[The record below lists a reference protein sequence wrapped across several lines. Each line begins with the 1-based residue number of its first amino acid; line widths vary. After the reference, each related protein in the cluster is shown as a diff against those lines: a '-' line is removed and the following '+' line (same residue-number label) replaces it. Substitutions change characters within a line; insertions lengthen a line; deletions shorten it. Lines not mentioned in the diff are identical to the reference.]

1 LPARHRTLDAW
12 TQFGGFGL
20 LPLSFAR
27 FKNMKTAIYSL
38 LFAAALA
45 FSTAA
50 SLASDTSLPAQN
62 SDQQPRPATTATPR
76 TTAQPAQEQQ
86 DDVQGGTVFTREV
99 QLPITV
105 LDKKEQPVAGL
116 KMTDFVVF
124 EDKQP
129 QQIASFRDE
138 SAGTPIYVA
147 VLMDTSA
154 SAAAK
159 LRFEK
164 ESAKDFLYTVV
175 RVRKDKAA
183 FATFDEDVNLLQDFT
198 DKLDKLDT
206 AVDSV
211 KKPGTSTA
219 LYDAVWRM
227 CDEKMRGVTGRR
239 VIVVITD
246 GDDTSSR
253 ARLEE
258 AIEMAQRTET
268 IIFAIS
274 TKAGFSSVVPGVE
287 AGTVKDDDDKK
298 LDKLA
303 DATGGKAFFIGD
315 RLELERALTKVAREL
330 RGQYI
335 VTYRPTNKNYDGSYR
350 RIEVKLAAERDG
362 LKVRTRR
369 GYTARADRT
378 K

>member
-1 LPARHRTLDAW
+1 MRTAV
-12 TQFGGFGL
+12 
-20 LPLSFAR
+20 
-27 FKNMKTAIYSL
+27 YSL
-38 LFAAALA
+38 FFTAALA
-45 FSTAA
+45 LCCGALAFDASVSAQSSGQQQQQPAPRPTTTTAA
-50 SLASDTSLPAQN
+50 TP
-62 SDQQPRPATTATPR
+62 QPRG
-76 TTAQPAQEQQ
+76 Q
-86 DDVQGGTVFTREV
+86 DDVQEGPVFVREV

-105 LDKKEQPVAGL
+105 LDKKDQPFVGL
-116 KMTDFVVF
+116 KASDFVIF

-138 SAGTPIYVA
+138 AAGTPIYVA
-147 VLMDTSA
+147 VLMDISS

-211 KKPGTSTA
+211 KKPGTTTA

-239 VIVVITD
+239 VMVVITD
-246 GDDTSSR
+246 GTDTSSR

-315 RLELERALTKVAREL
+315 RLDLERAFTKVAKEL

-369 GYTARADRT
+369 GYTARADRG

>member
-1 LPARHRTLDAW
+1 MRIVVYTV
-12 TQFGGFGL
+12 F
-20 LPLSFAR
+20 FAV
-27 FKNMKTAIYSL
+27 
-38 LFAAALA
+38 ALVFCA
-45 FSTAA
+45 P
-50 SLASDTSLPAQN
+50 ASDPHVSAQN
-62 SDQQPRPATTATPR
+62 AGQQQPAPRPAATP
-76 TTAQPAQEQQ
+76 PAQ
-86 DDVQGGTVFTREV
+86 DDTQVGPVFTREV
-99 QLPITV
+99 RLPITV
-105 LDKKEQPVAGL
+105 MDKKDQPVAGL
-116 KMTDFVVF
+116 SARDFVVF

-129 QQIASFRDE
+129 QQIESFRDE
-138 SAGTPIYVA
+138 SAGLPTYVA
-147 VLMDTSA
+147 VLMDISSSTA
-154 SAAAK
+154 GK
-159 LRFEK
+159 LRFER
-164 ESAKDFLYTVV
+164 EAAKDFLYTVV

-183 FATFDEDVNLLQDFT
+183 FATFDEEVNLLQDFT

-206 AVDSV
+206 AVDTV

-227 CDEKMRGVTGRR
+227 CDEKMRGVVGRR

-246 GDDTSSR
+246 GADTASR

-258 AIEMAQRTET
+258 AIEIAQRIET
-268 IIFAIS
+268 IVFAIS

-298 LDKLA
+298 LDKLCA
-303 DATGGKAFFIGD
+303 ETGGKAFFIGNP
-315 RLELERALTKVAREL
+315 LELERSFTKVAKEL

-350 RIEVKLAAERDG
+350 RIEVKLAAARDG

-369 GYTARADRT
+369 GYTAQADRT

>member
-1 LPARHRTLDAW
+1 MRTAV
-12 TQFGGFGL
+12 
-20 LPLSFAR
+20 
-27 FKNMKTAIYSL
+27 YSL
-38 LFAAALA
+38 LFAAALVVCA
-45 FSTAA
+45 LALDA
-50 SLASDTSLPAQN
+50 SVSAQNPAQPQ
-62 SDQQPRPATTATPR
+62 QQPPAPRPTATPL
-76 TTAQPAQEQQ
+76 PQEA
-86 DDVQGGTVFTREV
+86 GTQEGPVFTREV

-105 LDKKEQPVAGL
+105 FDKKEQPVAGL
-116 KMTDFVVF
+116 KASDFVVY

-138 SAGTPIYVA
+138 ATGTPIYVA
-147 VLMDTSA
+147 VLMDISS

-198 DKLDKLDT
+198 DRLDKLDT

-211 KKPGTSTA
+211 KKPGTTTA

-239 VIVVITD
+239 VVVVITD
-246 GDDTSSR
+246 GTDTSSR

-287 AGTVKDDDDKK
+287 AGTVKDDDDKR
-298 LDKLA
+298 LDRLA

-315 RLELERALTKVAREL
+315 RLELERAFTRVAREL

-335 VTYRPTNKNYDGSYR
+335 VTYRPTNKKYDGSYR

-362 LKVRTRR
+362 LRVRTRR
-369 GYTARADRT
+369 GYTAWADRN

>member
-1 LPARHRTLDAW
+1 MRTA
-12 TQFGGFGL
+12 F
-20 LPLSFAR
+20 
-27 FKNMKTAIYSL
+27 YSL
-38 LFAAALA
+38 LFALALVLSGALA
-45 FSTAA
+45 LDA
-50 SLASDTSLPAQN
+50 SVSAQSSN
-62 SDQQPRPATTATPR
+62 QQPRPAAPSPRPTPPP
-76 TTAQPAQEQQ
+76 QDQ

-105 LDKKEQPVAGL
+105 MDKKDQMVSGL
-116 KMTDFVVF
+116 KAGDFIIY

-147 VLMDTSA
+147 VLMDISS

-211 KKPGTSTA
+211 KKPGTTTA

-246 GDDTSSR
+246 GEDTSSR

-287 AGTVKDDDDKK
+287 AGTVKDDDDKR

-315 RLELERALTKVAREL
+315 RLDLERAFTKVAKEL

-335 VTYRPTNKNYDGSYR
+335 VTYRPTNKNYDGNYR

-362 LKVRTRR
+362 LRVRTRR
-369 GYTARADRT
+369 GYTAQPIRANNE
-378 K
+378 

>member
-1 LPARHRTLDAW
+1 MRTAVY
-12 TQFGGFGL
+12 TL
-20 LPLSFAR
+20 LL
-27 FKNMKTAIYSL
+27 TAAL
-38 LFAAALA
+38 LVCALA
-45 FSTAA
+45 FDAPVAA
-50 SLASDTSLPAQN
+50 RNPALQQQQPAPRPAATPAQN
-62 SDQQPRPATTATPR
+62 
-76 TTAQPAQEQQ
+76 Q
-86 DDVQGGTVFTREV
+86 DELQGEEVFTREV

-105 LDKKEQPVAGL
+105 LDKKEQMVAGL
-116 KMTDFVVF
+116 KASDFIIY

-138 SAGTPIYVA
+138 AAGTPIYVA
-147 VLMDTSA
+147 VLMDVSS

-211 KKPGTSTA
+211 KKPGTTTA

-246 GDDTSSR
+246 GTDTSSR

-274 TKAGFSSVVPGVE
+274 TKSGFSSVVPGVE
-287 AGTVKDDDDKK
+287 AGTVKDDDDKR
-298 LDKLA
+298 LDRLA

-315 RLELERALTKVAREL
+315 RLELERAFTRVAREL

-362 LKVRTRR
+362 LKVRARR
-369 GYTARADRT
+369 GYTAWPDRN

>member
-1 LPARHRTLDAW
+1 MRTALY
-12 TQFGGFGL
+12 TLF
-20 LPLSFAR
+20 
-27 FKNMKTAIYSL
+27 
-38 LFAAALA
+38 FAAALIVCALA
-45 FSTAA
+45 FDA
-50 SLASDTSLPAQN
+50 SVSARNPAQ
-62 SDQQPRPATTATPR
+62 QQPTPQQQQPTPRPTATPL
-76 TTAQPAQEQQ
+76 PQEA
-86 DDVQGGTVFTREV
+86 GTQEGPVFTREV

-105 LDKKEQPVAGL
+105 FDKKEQPVAGL
-116 KMTDFVVF
+116 KATDFVIF

-138 SAGTPIYVA
+138 AAGTPIYVA

-246 GDDTSSR
+246 GTDTSSR

-274 TKAGFSSVVPGVE
+274 TKSGFSSVVPGVE
-287 AGTVKDDDDKK
+287 AGTVKDDDDKR
-298 LDKLA
+298 LDRLA

-315 RLELERALTKVAREL
+315 RLELERAFTRVAREL

-335 VTYRPTNKNYDGSYR
+335 VTYRPTNKNYDGTYR

-369 GYTARADRT
+369 GYTAWADRN

>member
-1 LPARHRTLDAW
+1 MRTALY
-12 TQFGGFGL
+12 T
-20 LPLSFAR
+20 
-27 FKNMKTAIYSL
+27 L
-38 LFAAALA
+38 LFAACALVSGA
-45 FSTAA
+45 LVFDASVSAQDAAQQPPRQQTPAAPRPTAA
-50 SLASDTSLPAQN
+50 TPAPEQD
-62 SDQQPRPATTATPR
+62 DQQ
-76 TTAQPAQEQQ
+76 
-86 DDVQGGTVFTREV
+86 GGRVLIREV

-105 LDKKEQPVAGL
+105 FDKKEQPVAGL
-116 KMTDFVVF
+116 KASDFLIF

-129 QQIASFRDE
+129 QQIVSFRDE

-147 VLMDTSA
+147 VLMDISS

-164 ESAKDFLYTVV
+164 ESAKDFLYRVV

-183 FATFDEDVNLLQDFT
+183 FATFDEEVNLLQDFT
-198 DKLDKLDT
+198 DRLDKLDT

-211 KKPGTSTA
+211 KKPGTTTA

-239 VIVVITD
+239 VVVLITD
-246 GDDTSSR
+246 GTDTSSR

-268 IIFAIS
+268 MIFAIS
-274 TKAGFSSVVPGVE
+274 TKSGFSSTVPGVE
-287 AGTVKDDDDKK
+287 AGTVKDEDDKR
-298 LDKLA
+298 LDRLA

-315 RLELERALTKVAREL
+315 RLELERAFTRVAREL

-335 VTYRPTNKNYDGSYR
+335 ATYRPTNKNYDGSYR
-350 RIEVKLAAERDG
+350 RIEVKLAAKRDG

-369 GYTARADRT
+369 GYTAWADRN

>member
-1 LPARHRTLDAW
+1 MR
-12 TQFGGFGL
+12 
-20 LPLSFAR
+20 
-27 FKNMKTAIYSL
+27 TAIYSL
-38 LFAAALA
+38 LFTAALVLSSATLA
-45 FSTAA
+45 FDAPVS
-50 SLASDTSLPAQN
+50 AQN
-62 SDQQPRPATTATPR
+62 TNQQPRPTTAATPAPR
-76 TTAQPAQEQQ
+76 PAPARDQ
-86 DDVQGGTVFTREV
+86 DDVQVDPVFTREV

-105 LDKKEQPVAGL
+105 MDKKEQPVAGL
-116 KMTDFVVF
+116 KVSDFIVF

-147 VLMDTSA
+147 VLMDTST

-211 KKPGTSTA
+211 KKPGTTTA

-246 GDDTSSR
+246 GEDTSSR

-315 RLELERALTKVAREL
+315 RLDLERAFTRVAKEL

>member
-1 LPARHRTLDAW
+1 MRTV
-12 TQFGGFGL
+12 F
-20 LPLSFAR
+20 
-27 FKNMKTAIYSL
+27 YSL
-38 LFAAALA
+38 LFIAALA
-45 FSTAA
+45 LSGALAFDASVSAQSSGQQQPAPPRPTPTAA
-50 SLASDTSLPAQN
+50 
-62 SDQQPRPATTATPR
+62 ATPP
-76 TTAQPAQEQQ
+76 QPQGQ
-86 DDVQGGTVFTREV
+86 DDVQSGPVFIREV

-105 LDKKEQPVAGL
+105 MDKKDQMVAGL
-116 KMTDFVVF
+116 KSGDFIIY

-138 SAGTPIYVA
+138 AAGTPIYVA
-147 VLMDTSA
+147 VLMDIS
-154 SAAAK
+154 SSSAAK

-164 ESAKDFLYTVV
+164 ESAQDFLHAAV

-198 DKLDKLDT
+198 DKLDKLDK
-206 AVDSV
+206 AIDSV
-211 KKPGTSTA
+211 KKPGTTTA
-219 LYDAVWRM
+219 LYDAIWRM

-246 GDDTSSR
+246 GADTSSR

-274 TKAGFSSVVPGVE
+274 TKEGFSSVVPGVE
-287 AGTVKDDDDKK
+287 AGTVKDSDDKK
-298 LDKLA
+298 LDRLA

-315 RLELERALTKVAREL
+315 RLELERSFTKVAKEL

-350 RIEVKLAAERDG
+350 RIEVKLATKRDG

-369 GYTARADRT
+369 GYTARAERT

>member
-1 LPARHRTLDAW
+1 MRTAV
-12 TQFGGFGL
+12 
-20 LPLSFAR
+20 
-27 FKNMKTAIYSL
+27 YSL
-38 LFAAALA
+38 LFAAAALALSFAAALA
-45 FSTAA
+45 FDAPVAA
-50 SLASDTSLPAQN
+50 QQN
-62 SDQQPRPATTATPR
+62 SNAQPRPTATPR
-76 TTAQPAQEQQ
+76 PAQDQ
-86 DDVQGGTVFTREV
+86 DDVQVGPVFTREV

-105 LDKKEQPVAGL
+105 MDKKEQLVAGL
-116 KMTDFVVF
+116 KMSDFIVF

-154 SAAAK
+154 SASAK

-183 FATFDEDVNLLQDFT
+183 FATFDDDVNLLQDFT

-211 KKPGTSTA
+211 KKPGENTA

-239 VIVVITD
+239 VLVVITD
-246 GDDTSSR
+246 GEDTSSR
-253 ARLEE
+253 AELDE

-315 RLELERALTKVAREL
+315 RTDLERALTKVAKEL

-335 VTYRPTNKNYDGSYR
+335 ITYRPTNKNYDGSYR
-350 RIEVKLAAERDG
+350 RIEVKLAAERNG

>member
-1 LPARHRTLDAW
+1 MRTVV
-12 TQFGGFGL
+12 
-20 LPLSFAR
+20 S
-27 FKNMKTAIYSL
+27 SL

-45 FSTAA
+45 LSGALAFDA
-50 SLASDTSLPAQN
+50 SVSAQSSGQQNPA
-62 SDQQPRPATTATPR
+62 PR
-76 TTAQPAQEQQ
+76 TTPTPQPQGQ
-86 DDVQGGTVFTREV
+86 DDVREDPVFVREV

-105 LDKKEQPVAGL
+105 LDKKDQPFAGL
-116 KMTDFVVF
+116 KASDFVIF

-138 SAGTPIYVA
+138 AAGTPIYVA
-147 VLMDTSA
+147 VLMDISS

-211 KKPGTSTA
+211 KKPGTTTA

-227 CDEKMRGVTGRR
+227 CDEKMRSVTGRR

-246 GDDTSSR
+246 GTDTSSR

-274 TKAGFSSVVPGVE
+274 TKSGFSSVVPGVE

-315 RLELERALTKVAREL
+315 RLDLERAFTKVAKEL

-362 LKVRTRR
+362 LKLRTRR
-369 GYTARADRT
+369 GYTAWADR
-378 K
+378 KK

>member
-1 LPARHRTLDAW
+1 MRTAVY
-12 TQFGGFGL
+12 F
-20 LPLSFAR
+20 
-27 FKNMKTAIYSL
+27 L
-38 LFAAALA
+38 LFAVAALA
-45 FSTAA
+45 LPFAA
-50 SLASDTSLPAQN
+50 SLALNAPVSVEQNSNWQPLPAAT
-62 SDQQPRPATTATPR
+62 PRPAPALSFAASLVPVAAQQNSNQPPRPAATPR
-76 TTAQPAQEQQ
+76 PSPAQDQ
-86 DDVQGGTVFTREV
+86 DDLQGGTVFTREV

-105 LDKKEQPVAGL
+105 MDKKDQMVAGL
-116 KMTDFVVF
+116 KMSDFVIY

-183 FATFDEDVNLLQDFT
+183 FATFDDDVNLLQDFT

-211 KKPGTSTA
+211 KKPGENTA

-246 GDDTSSR
+246 GEDTSSR
-253 ARLEE
+253 AELDE

-274 TKAGFSSVVPGVE
+274 TKSGFSSVVPGVE
-287 AGTVKDDDDKK
+287 AGTVKDSDDKK

-315 RLELERALTKVAREL
+315 RLGLERAFTKVAKEL

-350 RIEVKLAAERDG
+350 RIEVKLATERDG
-362 LKVRTRR
+362 LKVRTRH

>member
-1 LPARHRTLDAW
+1 ML
-12 TQFGGFGL
+12 
-20 LPLSFAR
+20 
-27 FKNMKTAIYSL
+27 TAA
-38 LFAAALA
+38 FVVCALA
-45 FSTAA
+45 FDASVAARNPWTQQQQQPPAPRPTAA
-50 SLASDTSLPAQN
+50 APTPAQ
-62 SDQQPRPATTATPR
+62 D
-76 TTAQPAQEQQ
+76 Q
-86 DDVQGGTVFTREV
+86 DDLQGGQVFTREV

-105 LDKKEQPVAGL
+105 MDKKEQIVPGL
-116 KMTDFVVF
+116 KASDFIIF
-124 EDKQP
+124 EDKQQ

-138 SAGTPIYVA
+138 AAGTPIYVA
-147 VLMDTSA
+147 VLMDISS

-211 KKPGTSTA
+211 KKPGTTTA

-246 GDDTSSR
+246 GTDTSSR

-274 TKAGFSSVVPGVE
+274 TKSGFSSVVPGVE
-287 AGTVKDDDDKK
+287 AGTVKDEDDKR
-298 LDKLA
+298 LDRLA

-315 RLELERALTKVAREL
+315 RLELERAFTRVAREL

-350 RIEVKLAAERDG
+350 RIEVKLAAARDG
-362 LKVRTRR
+362 LRIRTRR
-369 GYTARADRT
+369 GYTAWADRN

>member
-1 LPARHRTLDAW
+1 MR
-12 TQFGGFGL
+12 
-20 LPLSFAR
+20 
-27 FKNMKTAIYSL
+27 TAIYSL
-38 LFAAALA
+38 LFTAALVL
-45 FSTAA
+45 STA
-50 SLASDTSLPAQN
+50 SLAFDVPVAAQN
-62 SDQQPRPATTATPR
+62 SNQQPRPATTTTATPTPR
-76 TTAQPAQEQQ
+76 PVPGRDQ
-86 DDVQGGTVFTREV
+86 DDVQVDPVFTREV

-105 LDKKEQPVAGL
+105 MDKKEQPVAGL
-116 KMTDFVVF
+116 KMSDFIVF

-129 QQIASFRDE
+129 QQIVSFRDE

-147 VLMDTSA
+147 VLMDTST

-211 KKPGTSTA
+211 KKPGTTTA

-227 CDEKMRGVTGRR
+227 CDEKMRGISGRR

-246 GDDTSSR
+246 GEDTSSR

-315 RLELERALTKVAREL
+315 RLDLERAFTRVAKEL

-362 LKVRTRR
+362 LKIRTRR

>member
-1 LPARHRTLDAW
+1 MRTAVY
-12 TQFGGFGL
+12 TF
-20 LPLSFAR
+20 
-27 FKNMKTAIYSL
+27 
-38 LFAAALA
+38 LFTAALFVCA
-45 FSTAA
+45 LTFDASVAA
-50 SLASDTSLPAQN
+50 RNPAQ
-62 SDQQPRPATTATPR
+62 QQQQPQPTPRPATAT
-76 TTAQPAQEQQ
+76 TPAPEQ
-86 DDVQGGTVFTREV
+86 DDVQGDRRVFTREV

-105 LDKKEQPVAGL
+105 MDKKEQMVAGL
-116 KMTDFVVF
+116 KASDFVIY

-138 SAGTPIYVA
+138 AAGTPIYVA
-147 VLMDTSA
+147 VLMDISS

-183 FATFDEDVNLLQDFT
+183 FATFDEEVNLLQDFT

-211 KKPGTSTA
+211 KKPGTTTA

-268 IIFAIS
+268 MIFAIS

-287 AGTVKDDDDKK
+287 AGTVKDDNDKR
-298 LDKLA
+298 LDRLA

-315 RLELERALTKVAREL
+315 RLELERAFTRVAHEL

-369 GYTARADRT
+369 GYTAWADRT

>member
-1 LPARHRTLDAW
+1 MRTAL
-12 TQFGGFGL
+12 
-20 LPLSFAR
+20 
-27 FKNMKTAIYSL
+27 YSL
-38 LFAAALA
+38 LFTAAALALSFAAALA
-45 FSTAA
+45 LDAPVAA
-50 SLASDTSLPAQN
+50 QQTSNA
-62 SDQQPRPATTATPR
+62 QPRPTATPR
-76 TTAQPAQEQQ
+76 PAPAQDQ
-86 DDVQGGTVFTREV
+86 DDLQVGPVFTREV

-105 LDKKEQPVAGL
+105 IDKKEQLVAGL
-116 KMTDFVVF
+116 QMSDFIIY

-154 SAAAK
+154 SAASK

-183 FATFDEDVNLLQDFT
+183 FATFDDDINLLQDFT

-211 KKPGTSTA
+211 KKPGENTA
-219 LYDAVWRM
+219 LYDAIWRM

-253 ARLEE
+253 AELDE

-303 DATGGKAFFIGD
+303 DSTGGKAFFIGD
-315 RLELERALTKVAREL
+315 RTDLERALTKVAKEL

-335 VTYRPTNKNYDGSYR
+335 ITYRPTNKNYDGSYR
-350 RIEVKLAAERDG
+350 RIEVKLADKRDG

>member
-1 LPARHRTLDAW
+1 MRTA
-12 TQFGGFGL
+12 F
-20 LPLSFAR
+20 
-27 FKNMKTAIYSL
+27 YSL
-38 LFAAALA
+38 FFAAIALVA
-45 FSTAA
+45 CSA
-50 SLASDTSLPAQN
+50 LTSNVSVSAQDAGQQPKNAPRPSPTPAQ
-62 SDQQPRPATTATPR
+62 P
-76 TTAQPAQEQQ
+76 Q
-86 DDVQGGTVFTREV
+86 DDLQGGTVFTREV

-105 LDKKEQPVAGL
+105 MDKKEQLVAGL
-116 KMTDFVVF
+116 KASDFVIY

-138 SAGTPIYVA
+138 TAGTPIYVA
-147 VLMDTSA
+147 VLMDASS

-198 DKLDKLDT
+198 DKLDKLDI

-211 KKPGTSTA
+211 KKPGTTTA

-227 CDEKMRGVTGRR
+227 CDEKMRGDIGRR
-239 VIVVITD
+239 VLVVITD
-246 GDDTSSR
+246 GVDTSSR

-298 LDKLA
+298 L
-303 DATGGKAFFIGD
+303 
-315 RLELERALTKVAREL
+315 
-330 RGQYI
+330 
-335 VTYRPTNKNYDGSYR
+335 
-350 RIEVKLAAERDG
+350 
-362 LKVRTRR
+362 
-369 GYTARADRT
+369 
-378 K
+378 

>member
-1 LPARHRTLDAW
+1 MRIAVYTV
-12 TQFGGFGL
+12 
-20 LPLSFAR
+20 
-27 FKNMKTAIYSL
+27 
-38 LFAAALA
+38 LFAVALVAVALRIDSPAAA
-45 FSTAA
+45 QTSAQQQTA
-50 SLASDTSLPAQN
+50 
-62 SDQQPRPATTATPR
+62 PRPSPTP
-76 TTAQPAQEQQ
+76 
-86 DDVQGGTVFTREV
+86 DDVRVDPVFTREV

-105 LDKKEQPVAGL
+105 MDKKDQPVAGL
-116 KMTDFVVF
+116 SARDFVVF

-129 QQIASFRDE
+129 QQIESFRDE
-138 SAGTPIYVA
+138 TAGIPIYVA
-147 VLMDTSA
+147 VLMDISSSTA
-154 SAAAK
+154 GK

-164 ESAKDFLYTVV
+164 EAAKDFLYTVV

-198 DKLDKLDT
+198 DKLDKLDN
-206 AVDSV
+206 AVDTV
-211 KKPGTSTA
+211 KKPGTDTA

-227 CDEKMRGVTGRR
+227 CDEKMRGVVGRR

-246 GDDTSSR
+246 GTDTASR

-268 IIFAIS
+268 IVFAIS

-287 AGTVKDDDDKK
+287 AGTVKDSDDKK
-298 LDKLA
+298 LDRLC
-303 DATGGKAFFIGD
+303 DQTGGKAFFIGD
-315 RLELERALTKVAREL
+315 RLELERSFTKVAREL

-335 VTYRPTNKNYDGSYR
+335 VTYRPTNRNYDGSYR

-362 LKVRTRR
+362 LRVRTRH
-369 GYTARADRT
+369 GYRARTDNV

>member
-1 LPARHRTLDAW
+1 MRTALYTLLFTAALLVCALALDA
-12 TQFGGFGL
+12 
-20 LPLSFAR
+20 SV
-27 FKNMKTAIYSL
+27 S
-38 LFAAALA
+38 
-45 FSTAA
+45 
-50 SLASDTSLPAQN
+50 AQQTG
-62 SDQQPRPATTATPR
+62 QQPQPTPRPTATTA
-76 TTAQPAQEQQ
+76 PAAGTQ
-86 DDVQGGTVFTREV
+86 DDVQVGPVFTREV

-116 KMTDFVVF
+116 TLNDFVIF

-138 SAGTPIYVA
+138 AAGTPIYVA
-147 VLMDTSA
+147 VLMDISS

-175 RVRKDKAA
+175 RVRKDRAA

-198 DKLDKLDT
+198 DKLNKLDD

-211 KKPGTSTA
+211 KKPGTTTA

-253 ARLEE
+253 AKLEE

-268 IIFAIS
+268 IVFAIS
-274 TKAGFSSVVPGVE
+274 TKSGFSSAVPGVE
-287 AGTVKDDDDKK
+287 AGTVKDEDDKK
-298 LDKLA
+298 LDRLA

-315 RLELERALTKVAREL
+315 RLELERAFTRVAREL

-335 VTYRPTNKNYDGSYR
+335 VTYRPTNKKYDGSYR

-369 GYTARADRT
+369 GYNAWADRN

>member
-1 LPARHRTLDAW
+1 MRNALYT
-12 TQFGGFGL
+12 
-20 LPLSFAR
+20 
-27 FKNMKTAIYSL
+27 L
-38 LFAAALA
+38 LFAAALVFCALA
-45 FSTAA
+45 FDA
-50 SLASDTSLPAQN
+50 SVSARNAGQQP
-62 SDQQPRPATTATPR
+62 QQPRPTPRPTATP
-76 TTAQPAQEQQ
+76 APEQ
-86 DDVQGGTVFTREV
+86 DDLQGGQVFTREV

-105 LDKKEQPVAGL
+105 MDKKEQPVAGL
-116 KMTDFVVF
+116 KASDFVIF
-124 EDKQP
+124 EDKQL

-138 SAGTPIYVA
+138 AAGTPIYVA
-147 VLMDTSA
+147 VLMDISS

-211 KKPGTSTA
+211 KKPGTTTA

-239 VIVVITD
+239 VIVLITD
-246 GDDTSSR
+246 GTDTSSR
-253 ARLEE
+253 AKLEE

-274 TKAGFSSVVPGVE
+274 TKSGFSSVVPGVE
-287 AGTVKDDDDKK
+287 AGTVKDEDDKR
-298 LDKLA
+298 LDRLA

-315 RLELERALTKVAREL
+315 RLELERAFGRVAREL
-330 RGQYI
+330 RAQYI
-335 VTYRPTNKNYDGSYR
+335 ITYRPTNKNYDGSYR
-350 RIEVKLAAERDG
+350 RIEVKLAAARDG
-362 LKVRTRR
+362 LKIRTRR
-369 GYTARADRT
+369 GYTAWADRN